1 MMKKKRVGIA
11 KIRKSKWLFR
21 AEQNARLSASVCGK
35 DTEVLWKLLDSASS
49 ICAER
54 EIIPCIWYTSSDIS
68 RTTSRNAPLL

>member
-1 MMKKKRVGIA
+1 MVIEGRA
-11 KIRKSKWLFR
+11 KCPPISL
-21 AEQNARLSASVCGK
+21 C
-35 DTEVLWKLLDSASS
+35 LWKGHRGTVEALDSASS